1 MAKPRFRWDTPYP
14 YLWIGWIVSFLVIEF
29 VAIADS
35 DPDDTLSEHVW
46 TLMNA
51 SSFIGFAVV
60 SLLVWLIY
68 HFVWE
73 RRGR

>member
-1 MAKPRFRWDTPYP
+1 MTRPRINWRSPWPW
-14 YLWIGWIVSFLVIEF
+14 LWSAWLLAFVVIETW
-29 VAIADS
+29 AILDK

-51 SSFIGFAVV
+51 SSFITFSVV
-60 SLLVWLIY
+60 MLLVWLLY

-73 RRGR
+73 RRR

>member
-1 MAKPRFRWDTPYP
+1 MPKPRIRLNTPWP
-14 YLWIGWIVSFLVIEF
+14 YLWAVWILYFLVVEF
-29 VAIADS
+29 AAIFNDS
-35 DPDDTLSEHVW
+35 PDDTLSEHVW

-51 SSFIGFAVV
+51 SSFITFAVV